1 MDDTACACGATNT
14 LQNEI
19 DDVNV
24 AVSDLQNLAYMQH
37 MVLSERMK
45 NSCER
50 DVLITLYY
58 ALSNRLEAL
67 DKTCGTLTDALSGS
81 SFPNFPVTRH
91 AASPLQHWSILKLC
105 LLIRSL

>member
-14 LQNEI
+14 LQNEF

-50 DVLITLYY
+50 DVLFTLHY
-58 ALSNRLEAL
+58 ALCNRLEAL
-67 DKTCGTLTDALSGS
+67 DKTCGILTDALSGT
-81 SFPNFPVTRH
+81 SFPKGFSGHVTRSV
-91 AASPLQHWSILKLC
+91 ASPPPVETNIV
-105 LLIRSL
+105 SLD

>member
-19 DDVNV
+19 DEVNI
-24 AVSDLQNLAYMQH
+24 AVSDLQNLAYIQH

-50 DVLITLYY
+50 DALFTLHH
-58 ALSNRLEAL
+58 ALSDRLEAL
-67 DKTCGTLTDALSGS
+67 NKTCGILTDALSGT
-81 SFPNFPVTRH
+81 SFPKGFSGHATRSV
-91 AASPLQHWSILKLC
+91 ASPPMVNTNTV
-105 LLIRSL
+105 SLD

>member
-19 DDVNV
+19 DEANI
-24 AVSDLQNLAYMQH
+24 AVSDLQNLAYIQH

-50 DVLITLYY
+50 DALFTLHH
-58 ALSNRLEAL
+58 ALSDRLEAL
-67 DKTCGTLTDALSGS
+67 NKTCGILTDALSGS
-81 SFPNFPVTRH
+81 SFPRGFSGHATRSV
-91 AASPLQHWSILKLC
+91 ASPTLVNTKTV
-105 LLIRSL
+105 SLD